1 MKKMKMMKNKLKKF
15 YCRFYRTGEF
25 RKVEASDLTEAYKIA
40 TEKFGD
46 SAGNWTIGE
55 LLRNG
60 DKIPATGIPL
70 KR

>member
-1 MKKMKMMKNKLKKF
+1 MKMKTTKTKF

-25 RKVEASDLTEAYKIA
+25 RKVEAANLAEAYIIA

-60 DKIPATGIPL
+60 DKIPNTGIPL